1 MTSRLKILEIRQQ
14 ELKTQCKRER
24 EGLGE
29 CINVMAKPL
38 AWADKGLDAIYFLKK
53 YPLLLTG
60 IFVALTTYKPK
71 LAGKALAVVGV
82 VKFLKSN
89 LS

>member
-1 MTSRLKILEIRQQ
+1 MTGRLRILEIRQL

-24 EGLGE
+24 EDLE
-29 CINVMAKPL
+29 VRINVLANPL
-38 AWADKGLDAIYFLKK
+38 AWANKGLSAIYFLKK

-60 IFVALTTYKPK
+60 VFVALTTYKPK
-71 LAGKALAVVGV
+71 LVSKALALVGV
-82 VKFLKSN
+82 VKLLKSN